1 MIVGGSKKQVIENIK
16 TNIKNNELNKKV
28 EVDDPNLSE
37 EELDNLVDKFYKIRQ
52 NKVQFKVK
60 SKLAKK
66 MVNDLNNKLNANMEI
81 IGIENI
87 KNINTGAIITSNH
100 FNPLDSLP
108 IRKMVKE
115 LFKKDLYTVTDAA
128 NLALPGDLSFIVNYL
143 DNIPLKRTPNFII
156 RNFMPNLKKV
166 LDDKNYVLIYPEEE
180 MWFNYRKPRP
190 CKRGAYQFAAD
201 ANVPIIPCFTQM
213 VDLDKD
219 DNDEF
224 KEVKYIVHILKPI
237 YPKENITSR
246 ENSIEMSEN
255 DYKQKIEAYEKAYN
269 KKLDYTFS
277 YEDIAGYKK
286 ED

>member
-269 KKLDYTFS
+269 KKLYYKFF